1 MNEIE
6 KKCKSFGIFFST
18 VFTIISIYLYYK
30 NSNFYLIYFF
40 ILLSLFFLIVLIL
53 KPTMFRVLNFIWRQF
68 GVFLGMIISP
78 IILSIIY
85 FFLFTLYKVFLIIL
99 RVVLQKKTFSNTN
112 FYFERSLGGLT
123 LVKRVQRDGHLGRC
137 IHPPLFVQRSVY
149 ITSI

>member
-30 NSNFYLIYFF
+30 NSNFYLISFF
-40 ILLSLFFLIVLIL
+40 ILLSLFFLVVLIL

-85 FFLFTLYKVFLIIL
+85 FFLFTLYKLFLIIL
-99 RVVLQKKTFSNTN
+99 GKDLLNLKINNTKKTFWVRRSYKINTMDDQ
-112 FYFERSLGGLT
+112 F
-123 LVKRVQRDGHLGRC
+123 
-137 IHPPLFVQRSVY
+137 
-149 ITSI
+149 